1 MIEKLDGTHEI
12 VNYKKNT
19 NIRLYDNIEYEEY
32 PDHWHSSLEIVMP
45 IKGIY
50 RVQCSNKE
58 IVLRENDILIVCP
71 GTIHH
76 YYACRGERLIFQIDF
91 NVIHHIRSLESVMS
105 MISPL
110 YLISPEDQPGIH
122 SQINKMLKEIMEI
135 YDTDELMSE
144 AQIYAKMIDVFV
156 LIGRNYAAGS
166 VSADVNT
173 LKKKEYSDKFMNI
186 CDYINTHCSENLTLE
201 ETSSSAGFSKF
212 YFSRLF
218 QQFTGITFYK
228 YVGQSRIIYAKKL
241 LLDPEKTIT
250 DVALTSGFSSISAFN
265 RMFRNLTGYTPSE
278 FRLMF
283 RT

>member
-12 VNYKKNT
+12 VIYKKNT

-50 RVQCSNKE
+50 RVQCSNEE

-173 LKKKEYSDKFMNI
+173 LKKKEYS
-186 CDYINTHCSENLTLE
+186 
-201 ETSSSAGFSKF
+201 
-212 YFSRLF
+212 
-218 QQFTGITFYK
+218 
-228 YVGQSRIIYAKKL
+228 
-241 LLDPEKTIT
+241 
-250 DVALTSGFSSISAFN
+250 
-265 RMFRNLTGYTPSE
+265 E
-278 FRLMF
+278 FV
-283 RT
+283 

>member
-45 IKGIY
+45 IKDCY
-50 RVQCSNKE
+50 RVQCSNEE

-173 LKKKEYSDKFMNI
+173 LKKKEYS
-186 CDYINTHCSENLTLE
+186 
-201 ETSSSAGFSKF
+201 
-212 YFSRLF
+212 
-218 QQFTGITFYK
+218 
-228 YVGQSRIIYAKKL
+228 
-241 LLDPEKTIT
+241 
-250 DVALTSGFSSISAFN
+250 
-265 RMFRNLTGYTPSE
+265 E
-278 FRLMF
+278 FV
-283 RT
+283 